1 MGLIIVGSKVIIDHK
16 TNEHLITT
24 QDGNPKRYRV
34 QNSGGELDV
43 FSIYT
48 RLKQTS
54 QQRRERD
61 SRKIGDN
68 CPLIYALKGKDQLT
82 TGYQSIRE
90 LLINGRSIVAN
101 NFQPLANTILVPI
114 PSSHSIVGHLTH
126 ELSILLNLSIN
137 ENLLKKASM
146 QSALADLDAAIN
158 ANQSYTEKKELRN
171 ARTRIAKSEAFALK
185 DVPTKYR
192 EVIRP
197 IVAGPGIAQSALQSV
212 VLVDDLVA
220 TGTSLI
226 SAKNILLAQHPGL
239 HCSAVTLFSNV

>member
-1 MGLIIVGSKVIIDHK
+1 MGLVIIGSKVIIDHNVK
-16 TNEHLITT
+16 EHLITT
-24 QDGNPKRYRV
+24 AHGNPKKYQV
-34 QNSGGELDV
+34 QNTTGTLDV
-43 FSIYT
+43 FSIFT

-101 NFQPLANTILVPI
+101 NFQPLTNTILVPI

-126 ELSILLNLSIN
+126 ELSTLLNLSIN

>member
-1 MGLIIVGSKVIIDHK
+1 MGLVINGSKVIIDHNVK
-16 TNEHLITT
+16 EHLITT
-24 QDGNPKRYRV
+24 VHGNPKRYQV
-34 QNSGGELDV
+34 QNTTGTLDV
-43 FSIYT
+43 FSIFT

-82 TGYQSIRE
+82 TGYQTIRE
-90 LLINGRSIVAN
+90 LLINGRPIVAN
-101 NFQPLANTILVPI
+101 NFEPLANTILVPV
-114 PSSHSIVGHLTH
+114 PSSHSIVRHLTQ
-126 ELSILLNLSIN
+126 ELRTLLDLSI
-137 ENLLKKASM
+137 EDNLLEKASM
-146 QSALADLDAAIN
+146 QSALADLDEAIDK
-158 ANQSYTEKKELRN
+158 NQNYAEKKELKN
-171 ARTRIAKSEAFALK
+171 ARTRIAKNEAFALK

-197 IVAGPGIAQSALQSV
+197 IVAGPGIAKSALQSV

-226 SAKNILLAQHPGL
+226 SAKNILQAQHPGL

>member
-1 MGLIIVGSKVIIDHK
+1 MIIDHSVK
-16 TNEHLITT
+16 EHLITT
-24 QDGNPKRYRV
+24 VHGNPKRYQV
-34 QNSGGELDV
+34 QNTTGTLDV
-43 FSIYT
+43 FSIFT

-82 TGYQSIRE
+82 TGYQTIRE
-90 LLINGRSIVAN
+90 LLINGRPIVAN
-101 NFQPLANTILVPI
+101 NFEPLANTILVPI
-114 PSSHSIVGHLTH
+114 PSSHSIVRHLTQ
-126 ELSILLNLSIN
+126 ELRTLLDLSIKD
-137 ENLLKKASM
+137 NLLEKASM

-158 ANQSYTEKKELRN
+158 NNQNYTEKKELIN
-171 ARTRIAKSEAFALK
+171 ARTRIAKNEAFALK

-226 SAKNILLAQHPGL
+226 SAKNILQAQHPGL